1 VCVYICVCVC
11 RLEIEAAYVR
21 LKKIEEELRV
31 REKQLTV
38 EQKKLKEREKE
49 LERQFHVVVN
59 ARSYIS
65 NEEPHS
71 IIQQFCEPQNYFGS
85 CFCYFVEF
93 GNLRRECLERS

>member
-1 VCVYICVCVC
+1 VCTCVRVC

-65 NEEPHS
+65 YEGLYS
-71 IIQQFCEPQNYFGS
+71 IILQFCELQFIWVLFLL
-85 CFCYFVEF
+85 FCRVWK
-93 GNLRRECLERS
+93 LTT

>member
-1 VCVYICVCVC
+1 M
-11 RLEIEAAYVR
+11 R

-59 ARSYIS
+59 ARSYI
-65 NEEPHS
+65 NYEEPYS
-71 IIQQFCEPQNYFGS
+71 IIQQFCELQLIWVLFLL
-85 CFCYFVEF
+85 FVEF